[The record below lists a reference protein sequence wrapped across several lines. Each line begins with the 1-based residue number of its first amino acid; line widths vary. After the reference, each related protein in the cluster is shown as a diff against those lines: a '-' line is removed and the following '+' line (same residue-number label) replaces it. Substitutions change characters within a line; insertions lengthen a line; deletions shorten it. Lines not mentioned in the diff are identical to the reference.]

1 MQIRLWE
8 MRTAKGL
15 TLMELAKK
23 SGIGKSTLNNI
34 ENEKVWATILQLEQ
48 IAKALHVHIN
58 DLFDSPYR

>member
-1 MQIRLWE
+1 MKILTWE
-8 MRTAKGL
+8 ARTEKGL
-15 TLMELAKK
+15 TLMELAAK

-34 ENEKVWATILQLEQ
+34 ENEKVWPTILQLEQ

>member
-23 SGIGKSTLNNI
+23 SGIGKI
-34 ENEKVWATILQLEQ
+34 GRA
-48 IAKALHVHIN
+48 HV
-58 DLFDSPYR
+58 